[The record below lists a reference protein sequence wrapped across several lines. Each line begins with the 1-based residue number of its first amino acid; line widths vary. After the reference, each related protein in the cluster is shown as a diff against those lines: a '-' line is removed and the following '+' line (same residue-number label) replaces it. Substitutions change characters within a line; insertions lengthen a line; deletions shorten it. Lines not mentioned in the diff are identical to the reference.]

1 MEYMGELN
9 FLEWTGDYFIQLPSG
24 FKEKNLYKHNI
35 MEIIRDTITSKEVK
49 ELEDMTSI
57 STSFPL
63 TKRTAKEVM
72 GKIARD
78 AADEGLNFLVNT
90 LIETTLDIDMGTN
103 KKPSIFGELF
113 KIAMDEEE
121 RSYIAAIGK
130 YEKNELFFESVIP
143 TSEVIQAYFHTEYEA
158 DFFIAHV
165 ALDTYDKTQNFDIQ
179 HLEDAFKT
187 QLLNQKSVF
196 EKDTTL
202 TFSYHDKNY
211 PLQCL
216 ATLKLS
222 YNPFKTEIDLT

>member
-72 GKIARD
+72 AKIARD

-90 LIETTLDIDMGTN
+90 LIETTLDIDMGTD

-165 ALDTYDKTQNFDIQ
+165 ALDTYDKIQNFDIQ

-187 QLLNQKSVF
+187 QLLNQKSVL